1 MKTSQ
6 SMNLLKVSIKYG
18 ELEASMEGTFNEVWR
33 LVNSFFK
40 QIKSNLISD
49 TKGAVITT
57 KGKSVPEILIELR
70 NNGFFD
76 EPKNSRQCLT
86 RLKEL
91 GKTEIKPN
99 AIQMALKRL
108 VETGEL
114 KRVSQGKGFA
124 YIAPYV
130 DFEGD

>member
-1 MKTSQ
+1 M
-6 SMNLLKVSIKYG
+6 
-18 ELEASMEGTFNEVWR
+18 F
-33 LVNSFFK
+33 
-40 QIKSNLISD
+40 
-49 TKGAVITT
+49 
-57 KGKSVPEILIELR
+57 
-70 NNGFFD
+70 
-76 EPKNSRQCLT
+76 LT
-86 RLKEL
+86 RLKEF

>member
-6 SMNLLKVSIKYG
+6 STNLLGVTIKYG
-18 ELEASMEGTFNEVWR
+18 ELEANMEGTFDEVWR

-40 QIKSNLISD
+40 QIKANFISD

-76 EPKNSRQCLT
+76 NPKSSGQCLAK
-86 RLKEL
+86 LKEL
-91 GKTEIKPN
+91 GKTEIKLS
-99 AIQMALKRL
+99 AVQMALKRL

-114 KRVSQGKGFA
+114 KRASQSKGFA